1 MASGVPCSWARG
13 CAVPGGRTPPPQGR
27 AVAGGVRWGVRGVC
41 ASGVGARCPAL
52 QGFSRWASRCALLLR
67 GWSAGGAESL
77 CAAWWGARAGAGAGA
92 RVLEAARAASTM
104 VRQRWTRPTTWGN
117 RPQGLQ
123 GVMTVRP
130 SARAGQSSGSKR
142 DRQRPRVEAADGS
155 AQTAGDT
162 GLFVC
167 NKHLSLSP
175 KTIGCMCVC
184 VRVGVIEWGLL
195 KRPF

>member
-77 CAAWWGARAGAGAGA
+77 CAAWWGASTI
-92 RVLEAARAASTM
+92 VEAARAGDGGGVEGAGVQRMQRTDVCSAMCWWALLSTGGVYRRLRASC
-104 VRQRWTRPTTWGN
+104 
-117 RPQGLQ
+117 
-123 GVMTVRP
+123 
-130 SARAGQSSGSKR
+130 
-142 DRQRPRVEAADGS
+142 
-155 AQTAGDT
+155 DT
-162 GLFVC
+162 G
-167 NKHLSLSP
+167 
-175 KTIGCMCVC
+175 
-184 VRVGVIEWGLL
+184 
-195 KRPF
+195 